1 MDLETL
7 ATLSIP
13 AMFLAFIGIE
23 RIASARPLPKVPLWK
38 AKGVLF
44 FLTTVALSTVAPLVW
59 LDFVHAHRL
68 MNLESLGVAG
78 GAALAVVVTQLV
90 AYWWHRTMHRTPL
103 LWRWFHQM
111 HHSAERID
119 VFGAMYFHP
128 LDVLGFA
135 FVQSVVPFFVL
146 GVAPEAAL
154 VAGVFGTFL
163 SLFQHTNVRTPRW
176 LGVVIQR
183 PESHSLHHAR
193 GVHAH
198 NYADL
203 PIWDIV
209 FGTFANPA
217 SFEAEAGFWNGGSKR
232 VGAMLL
238 GRDVSEPPAHVT
250 PAEPA
255 RRAAA

>member
-23 RIASARPLPKVPLWK
+23 QLASARPLAKVSWWK

-44 FLTTVALSTVAPLVW
+44 FLLTVALSTVAPLLW
-59 LDFVHAHRL
+59 LDFVAAHRL
-68 MNLESLGVAG
+68 MNLESLGIVG

-90 AYWWHRTMHRTPL
+90 AYWWHRTMHHTPL

-128 LDVLGFA
+128 LDVIGFA
-135 FVQSVVPFFVL
+135 VVQSVVPFFVL

-154 VAGVFGTFL
+154 VAGVVGTFF
-163 SLFQHTNVRTPRW
+163 SLFQHTNIRTPRW
-176 LGVVIQR
+176 LGYFIQR

-217 SFEAEAGFWNGGSKR
+217 SFEAEAGFWDGASKR
-232 VGAMLL
+232 MGAMLL
-238 GRDVSEPPAHVT
+238 GRDVATPPSR
-250 PAEPA
+250 EPA
-255 RRAAA
+255 AAPTTRAAA